1 MPLLQFVNYAKINS
15 FLLKVKELQHLNK
28 YFYKYKSYLFFGLI
42 FVILSTIFQILPAQ
56 LVRYALDLVA
66 ANISTYKSF
75 EGLDLQ
81 DIFRNSIDRSIV
93 LYGVLILLIAL
104 LRGFFLFLVRQ
115 TIIVMSRHI
124 EYDLKNEI
132 FDHYQSLP
140 LSFYRQNNTG
150 DLIARISEDVS
161 KVRMYI
167 GPAIMYGLNMLILAL
182 ILLPVMFSIS
192 VKLTLYALIPLPIL
206 SLSIYFVNNIINK
219 RSEEIQES
227 LSDLSTF
234 VQEAFSGIRV
244 LKSFAREQDSLR
256 QFSEES
262 DRYKKKSLQLTQVN
276 AMFFPLIMSLIGLS
290 SVLTVFI
297 GGQEVIAGSLSIG
310 NIAEF
315 ILYVNLL
322 TWPVTA
328 LGWVTSIIQR
338 AAASQKRINA
348 FLKTKNDIISEQN
361 LEHEISG
368 KVEFRHVKFTY
379 ADSGI
384 EALQDISFKIN
395 PGESIAIIG
404 TTGSGKSTIA
414 NLIGRMLDPV
424 SGEILVDDINIK
436 NYRPSTYR
444 NQIGA
449 VPQDVFLFS
458 DTIANNI
465 AFGLNHLDEDKTKSA
480 LQLADLYDNVMEFPK
495 QMETILGERGITL
508 SGGQKQRL
516 SIARALAK
524 EPQLLILDDCLSAV
538 DTKTENN
545 ILHSLKTFMDN
556 KTSIII
562 SHRVSSAKLADKII
576 VLDQGSII
584 ESGTYDQLI
593 SSDGTFRQ
601 LYEKQLVSKEIEEE

>member
-1 MPLLQFVNYAKINS
+1 M
-15 FLLKVKELQHLNK
+15 KELSYLNK
-28 YFYKYKSYLFFGLI
+28 YFIKYKAYLLFGLL
-42 FVILSTIFQILPAQ
+42 FVILSTTFQILPAQ

-66 ANISTYKSF
+66 ENLGIYKSF
-75 EGLDLQ
+75 DGLELQ
-81 DIFRNSIDRSIV
+81 DIFRASINKSIV
-93 LYGVLILLIAL
+93 FYGVLILFIAL
-104 LRGFFLFLVRQ
+104 LRGLFLFLVRQ

-124 EYDLKNEI
+124 EYDLKNEV
-132 FDHYQSLP
+132 FNHYQSLP
-140 LSFYRQNNTG
+140 LSFYRKNNTG

-206 SLSIYFVNNIINK
+206 SISIYFVNNIINK

-244 LKSFAREQDSLR
+244 LKSFAREADSLDK
-256 QFSEES
+256 FTAES
-262 DRYKKKSLQLTQVN
+262 DRYKKKSLQLIQVN

-290 SVLTVFI
+290 TVLTIFV
-297 GGQEVIAGSLSIG
+297 GGTEVINGTLTIG

-328 LGWVTSIIQR
+328 LGWITSIIQR
-338 AAASQKRINA
+338 AAASQKRINE
-348 FLKTKNDIISEQN
+348 FLKTKNDIVSEQN
-361 LEHEISG
+361 IEKVIDG
-368 KVEFRHVKFTY
+368 QVEFKNVSFTY
-379 ADSGI
+379 EDSGI
-384 EALQDISFKIN
+384 KAIKNISFKVD
-395 PGESIAIIG
+395 PGESLAIIG

-414 NLIGRMLDPV
+414 NMIGRMLDPT
-424 SGEILVDDINIK
+424 SGSIFIDKIDLKHYNPAKLRD
-436 NYRPSTYR
+436 
-444 NQIGA
+444 QIGS

-458 DTIANNI
+458 DTISNNV
-465 AFGLNHLDEDKTKSA
+465 AFGLNDLDEGKTIEA
-480 LQLADLYDNVMEFPK
+480 LKQADLYENVMEFPL
-495 QMETILGERGITL
+495 QLETILGERGITL

-524 EPQLLILDDCLSAV
+524 KPRLLILDDCLSAV
-538 DTKTENN
+538 DTNTENN
-545 ILHSLKTFMDN
+545 ILNSLKKIMVN

-562 SHRVSSAKLADKII
+562 SHRVSSAKLADRII
-576 VLDQGSII
+576 VLDDGHMI
-584 ESGTYDQLI
+584 ESGTYDQLMT
-593 SSDGTFRQ
+593 SDSIFKQ
-601 LYEKQLVSKEIEEE
+601 LYEKQLVNKEIEE

>member
-1 MPLLQFVNYAKINS
+1 M
-15 FLLKVKELQHLNK
+15 KELSYLNK
-28 YFYKYKSYLFFGLI
+28 YFIKYKGYLLFGLL

-66 ANISTYKSF
+66 ENLSIYKSF
-75 EGLDLQ
+75 EGLELQ
-81 DIFRNSIDRSIV
+81 DVFRETINKSIV
-93 LYGVLILLIAL
+93 FYGVLILLIAL
-104 LRGFFLFLVRQ
+104 LRGLFLFLVRQ

-124 EYDLKNEI
+124 EYDLKNEV
-132 FDHYQSLP
+132 FSHYQTLP
-140 LSFYRQNNTG
+140 LSFYRKNNTG
-150 DLIARISEDVS
+150 DLIARISEDVN
-161 KVRMYI
+161 KVRLYI
-167 GPAIMYGLNMLILAL
+167 GPAIMYGLNMVILAL

-244 LKSFAREQDSLR
+244 LKSFAREADSLGK
-256 QFSEES
+256 FALES
-262 DRYKKKSLQLTQVN
+262 DHYKKKSLQLTQVN

-290 SVLTVFI
+290 VVLTIFV
-297 GGQEVIAGSLSIG
+297 GGAEVIKGTLSIG

-338 AAASQKRINA
+338 AAASQKRINE
-348 FLKTKNDIISEQN
+348 FLKIKNNIVSEQN
-361 LEHEISG
+361 IEQEIVG
-368 KVEFRHVKFTY
+368 QIEFRNVSFTY
-379 ADSGI
+379 QDTGI
-384 EALQDISFKIN
+384 KALRNITFKVN
-395 PGESIAIIG
+395 PGESLAIIG
-404 TTGSGKSTIA
+404 TTGSGKSTVA
-414 NLIGRMLDPV
+414 NLIGRMFDP
-424 SGEILVDDINIK
+424 SLGSIYVDGIDLRHYNPTWF
-436 NYRPSTYR
+436 RD
-444 NQIGA
+444 QIGC

-458 DTIANNI
+458 DTISNNV
-465 AFGLNHLDEDKTKSA
+465 AFGLDSLDNQKTIEA
-480 LQLADLYDNVMEFPK
+480 LKHADLYQNVMEFPK
-495 QMETILGERGITL
+495 QLETILGERGITL

-524 EPQLLILDDCLSAV
+524 EPRLLILDDCLSAV

-545 ILHSLKTFMDN
+545 ILNSLKKIMAD
-556 KTSIII
+556 KTSIVI

-576 VLDQGSII
+576 VLDDGRII
-584 ESGTYDQLI
+584 ESGTYNELMAFN
-593 SSDGTFRQ
+593 STFKQ
-601 LYEKQLVSKEIEEE
+601 LYEKQLISKEIEE